1 MKLLLIDDHK
11 MIGES
16 LKESLEKNK
25 LVKSIDIF
33 VNPNKAI
40 KKISKEKYDI
50 ILMDINMGKESE
62 ESGLEIAKSLIQRNP
77 EIKIVMLTGFDL
89 LGYEREAKRIGA
101 RGFISKDED
110 VDTLVNKLEKIISGE
125 LCFKNTINYSE
136 GLSRREE
143 QIIKLYCQ
151 GKTRKEISQVLDISM
166 RTVANSISIVYEKL
180 YVTNYQELTL
190 KAIEMGL
197 IQLKTY
203 RKEC

>member
-16 LKESLEKNK
+16 LKELLEKNK
-25 LVKSIDIF
+25 LVKSIDVF
-33 VNPNKAI
+33 VSPNKAI
-40 KKISKEKYDI
+40 KKLSKEKYDV

-62 ESGLEIAKSLIQRNP
+62 ESGLEIAKSLIEQDS

-110 VDTLVNKLEKIISGE
+110 IDALVCKLERVIEGE
-125 LCFKNTINYSE
+125 LFFKNTINYSE
-136 GLSRREE
+136 DLSEREE
-143 QIIKLYCQ
+143 KIVKLYCE
-151 GKTRKEISQVLDISM
+151 GRTRKEISEMLDISM
-166 RTVANSISIVYEKL
+166 RTVANSISIIYEKL

-203 RKEC
+203 TK